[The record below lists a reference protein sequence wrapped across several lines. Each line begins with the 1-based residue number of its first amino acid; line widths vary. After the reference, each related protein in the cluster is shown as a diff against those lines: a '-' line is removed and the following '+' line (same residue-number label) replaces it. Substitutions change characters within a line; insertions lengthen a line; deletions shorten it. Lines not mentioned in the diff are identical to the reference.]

1 MDRRVLESPELASG
15 FLTASATKIVM
26 YNCYDTLIAILKA
39 AELPPPLSSVP
50 SKSVTCCVWVP
61 FPTNHFIFFFIK
73 DMAVSLTAE
82 AEKIIEQILFLV
94 VF

>member
-1 MDRRVLESPELASG
+1 MSLVSPALASG
-15 FLTASATKIVM
+15 FFITIATKIVM
-26 YNCYDTLIAILKA
+26 YNCYDKLIAVIKA
-39 AELPPPLSSVP
+39 GELPPPLSSVP
-50 SKSVTCCVWVP
+50 SKGVTCCVWVP

-82 AEKIIEQILFLV
+82 AEKIIEQIHFLV